1 MKQYLLFDLDGTLT
15 DPMVGITSSVQYALE
30 KFGIHVRY
38 LKELIPFIGPPL
50 AESFQKFYGF
60 SKEDAEKAIQYYREY
75 YAPKG
80 IFENEV
86 YEGIPEML
94 AHLTEAGFTLL
105 VATSK
110 PTVFARKVLKHFG
123 MEDYFSFVGGSELDG
138 SRTKKAEVI
147 SYILKTCGIE
157 AKEAIM
163 IGDRRHDIEGGKACG
178 LESVGVLY
186 GYGTEQELT
195 EAGADHIIRT
205 VAELEDYL
213 RNQGENPAKLTWYDR
228 LKGRTEEG
236 KETDMIRFGM
246 IGTGK
251 IAEKFWQAN
260 RYGKD
265 FELTAVYSR
274 TLERARQFGFQK
286 GQLQYFDDLEAFAN
300 SDCIDAVYVASP
312 NCCHY
317 EQVMTL
323 LKAGK
328 HVLCEKP
335 MASNLEQAQEMFAEA
350 EKQNLILLE
359 GMRSIYAPSFQ
370 KMIPYM
376 ETLGTIRRATL
387 QYCQYS
393 SRYDNYKRGI
403 VENAFKPELSN
414 GALMDIG
421 VYVVSCMI
429 RLFGA
434 PKSIKAS
441 GVKLHNGVDGAG
453 TILMEYPDMIG
464 EAIYSKITDSAMPSQ
479 IQGEDASMLIQE
491 IENVKDLRIVR
502 KGVVQ
507 SIHFEQSDNILNY
520 ETQEF
525 IKMIKTGMGWE
536 KSKEITL
543 ETMKVLDEAR
553 KQLHIVFPADKKPK
567 EKKKYKKDR
576 KRGGEK
582 SWQVRQNFYRQSR
595 N

>member
-312 NCCHY
+312 NCCHHD
-317 EQVMTL
+317 QVMTL

-335 MASNLEQAQEMFAEA
+335 MASNLKEAEEMFSEA

-359 GMRSIYAPSFQ
+359 GMRSIYAPSFE
-370 KMIPYM
+370 KMLPYM
-376 ETLGTIRRATL
+376 ESLGKIRRATL

-403 VENAFKPELSN
+403 IENAFKPELSN

-421 VYVVSCMI
+421 VYVVACMI

-434 PKSIKAS
+434 PVSIKAS
-441 GVKLHNGVDGAG
+441 GIKLSNGVDGAG

-567 EKKKYKKDR
+567 EKKK
-576 KRGGEK
+576 
-582 SWQVRQNFYRQSR
+582 
-595 N
+595 

>member
-38 LKELIPFIGPPL
+38 LKELIPFIGSPL

-567 EKKKYKKDR
+567 EKKK
-576 KRGGEK
+576 
-582 SWQVRQNFYRQSR
+582 
-595 N
+595 

>member
-286 GQLQYFDDLEAFAN
+286 GQLQYSDDLEAFAN

-567 EKKKYKKDR
+567 EKKK
-576 KRGGEK
+576 
-582 SWQVRQNFYRQSR
+582 
-595 N
+595 

>member
-1 MKQYLLFDLDGTLT
+1 MKW
-15 DPMVGITSSVQYALE
+15 GILATGNIAK
-30 KFGIHVRY
+30 KFASTIN
-38 LKELIPFIGPPL
+38 
-50 AESFQKFYGF
+50 QM
-60 SKEDAEKAIQYYREY
+60 SKENEQLAAVGSRHIDNAKA
-75 YAPKG
+75 
-80 IFENEV
+80 
-86 YEGIPEML
+86 
-94 AHLTEAGFTLL
+94 
-105 VATSK
+105 
-110 PTVFARKVLKHFG
+110 FAR
-123 MEDYFSFVGGSELDG
+123 E
-138 SRTKKAEVI
+138 
-147 SYILKTCGIE
+147 
-157 AKEAIM
+157 
-163 IGDRRHDIEGGKACG
+163 HDIPRYYD
-178 LESVGVLY
+178 SY
-186 GYGTEQELT
+186 
-195 EAGADHIIRT
+195 EALVNVPD
-205 VAELEDYL
+205 VE
-213 RNQGENPAKLTWYDR
+213 
-228 LKGRTEEG
+228 
-236 KETDMIRFGM
+236 
-246 IGTGK
+246 
-251 IAEKFWQAN
+251 
-260 RYGKD
+260 
-265 FELTAVYSR
+265 
-274 TLERARQFGFQK
+274 
-286 GQLQYFDDLEAFAN
+286 
-300 SDCIDAVYVASP
+300 AVYVATP
-312 NCCHY
+312 NSLHY
-317 EQVMTL
+317 ENCRL
-323 LKAGK
+323 CLEHGK

-567 EKKKYKKDR
+567 EKKK
-576 KRGGEK
+576 
-582 SWQVRQNFYRQSR
+582 
-595 N
+595 

>member
-50 AESFQKFYGF
+50 AESFQKFDGF
-60 SKEDAEKAIQYYREY
+60 SKENAERAIQYYREY

-186 GYGTEQELT
+186 GYGIEQELT

-335 MASNLEQAQEMFAEA
+335 MASNLKEAQEMFAEA

-567 EKKKYKKDR
+567 EKKK
-576 KRGGEK
+576 
-582 SWQVRQNFYRQSR
+582 
-595 N
+595 

>member
-393 SRYDNYKRGI
+393 SRYDNYKGGI

-567 EKKKYKKDR
+567 EKKK
-576 KRGGEK
+576 
-582 SWQVRQNFYRQSR
+582 
-595 N
+595 

>member
-274 TLERARQFGFQK
+274 TLERARPFGFQK

-567 EKKKYKKDR
+567 EKKK
-576 KRGGEK
+576 
-582 SWQVRQNFYRQSR
+582 
-595 N
+595 

>member
-30 KFGIHVRY
+30 KFGVRVRY

-60 SKEDAEKAIQYYREY
+60 SKEDAERAIQYYREY

-86 YEGIPEML
+86 YEGIQEML

-110 PTVFARKVLKHFG
+110 PTVFAKKVLKHFG

-147 SYILKTCGIE
+147 SYILKTCGIR

-163 IGDRRHDIEGGKACG
+163 IGDRRHDIEGGQACG

-236 KETDMIRFGM
+236 KETNMIRFGM

-335 MASNLEQAQEMFAEA
+335 MASNLKEAQEMFAEA

-434 PKSIKAS
+434 PKAIKAS
-441 GVKLHNGVDGAG
+441 GIKLHNGVDGAG

-479 IQGEDASMLIQE
+479 IQGEDASMLVQE

-567 EKKKYKKDR
+567 EKKK
-576 KRGGEK
+576 
-582 SWQVRQNFYRQSR
+582 
-595 N
+595 

>member
-453 TILMEYPDMIG
+453 TILMEYPDMSG

-567 EKKKYKKDR
+567 EKKK
-576 KRGGEK
+576 
-582 SWQVRQNFYRQSR
+582 
-595 N
+595 

>member
-205 VAELEDYL
+205 VAELGDYL

-567 EKKKYKKDR
+567 EKKK
-576 KRGGEK
+576 
-582 SWQVRQNFYRQSR
+582 
-595 N
+595 

>member
-186 GYGTEQELT
+186 GYGMEQELT
-195 EAGADHIIRT
+195 EAGANHIIRT

-567 EKKKYKKDR
+567 EKKK
-576 KRGGEK
+576 
-582 SWQVRQNFYRQSR
+582 
-595 N
+595 

>member
-335 MASNLEQAQEMFAEA
+335 IASNLEQAQEMFAEA

-567 EKKKYKKDR
+567 EKKK
-576 KRGGEK
+576 
-582 SWQVRQNFYRQSR
+582 
-595 N
+595 

>member
-464 EAIYSKITDSAMPSQ
+464 EAIYSKITDSVMPSQ

-567 EKKKYKKDR
+567 EKKK
-576 KRGGEK
+576 
-582 SWQVRQNFYRQSR
+582 
-595 N
+595 

>member
-300 SDCIDAVYVASP
+300 SDYIDAVYVASP

-335 MASNLEQAQEMFAEA
+335 MASNLKEAQEMFAEA
-350 EKQNLILLE
+350 EKQKLILLE

-434 PKSIKAS
+434 PKAIKAS
-441 GVKLHNGVDGAG
+441 GIKLHNGVDGAG

-567 EKKKYKKDR
+567 EKKK
-576 KRGGEK
+576 
-582 SWQVRQNFYRQSR
+582 
-595 N
+595 